1 MNSSS
6 HAVPGD
12 ITDVVA
18 KATKKVD
25 PLVQAISRVAHE
37 VCTAYAV
44 SCGNYATPAW
54 EKLSD
59 TEQSRTHAKVQMF
72 LNTPGMPATSG
83 MAPVATLT
91 AQERSTAYIFQGV
104 VAAIAREQNRV

>member
-1 MNSSS
+1 MGSNDT
-6 HAVPGD
+6 AVTGN
-12 ITDVVA
+12 ITHLLA
-18 KATKKVD
+18 KEVD
-25 PLVQAISRVAHE
+25 PLVAAIARVAHE
-37 VCTAYAV
+37 VCAAYAV
-44 SCGNYATPAW
+44 SCGDYTNLPW
-54 EKLSD
+54 EQLTD